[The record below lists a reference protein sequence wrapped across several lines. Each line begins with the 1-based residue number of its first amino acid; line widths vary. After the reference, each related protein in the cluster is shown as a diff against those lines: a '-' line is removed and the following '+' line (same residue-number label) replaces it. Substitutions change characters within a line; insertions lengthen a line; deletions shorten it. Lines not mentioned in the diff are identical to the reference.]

1 MVRSSLPK
9 EERFWALAKQTK
21 HLILF
26 HPLSSIKEESELW
39 V

>member
-1 MVRSSLPK
+1 MVCSSLPK
-9 EERFWALAKQTK
+9 EEGFWAVAKQTK

-26 HPLSSIKEESELW
+26 HPLSSIKEEADLW